1 MRASINLIVS
11 AILIASATSLKL
23 PLSTT
28 YVTFMVAMGSS
39 FADGAWDRES
49 AVYRISGVLTVIS
62 GWFLTALS
70 ASSLAAVVAVLVFWG
85 GEAAAIILGF
95 GAIFLLVRSNLKP
108 REDDVTLSDE
118 SRSVYDAAY
127 VGQLL
132 SKHVQKSL
140 SETLRV
146 LSRIHENFTAD
157 CERELTKVKASATDV
172 FEDAIEARSVYYR
185 MAAAEAAPSK
195 ADFDARYLYLR
206 ACTNTREVS
215 RSLQNLAKLARDHVA
230 NRHRVGSNEI
240 TNDIG
245 TLVADIRTLV
255 NAREDHADV
264 TALRNRAADVITRIE
279 DLQRRLM
286 EAQPR
291 GSMTIRCCEF
301 HLSYLLVLRE
311 LVNHYEIASLLEEQ
325 IDALARGA
333 KAA

>member
-1 MRASINLIVS
+1 M
-11 AILIASATSLKL
+11 
-23 PLSTT
+23 
-28 YVTFMVAMGSS
+28 
-39 FADGAWDRES
+39 
-49 AVYRISGVLTVIS
+49 
-62 GWFLTALS
+62 
-70 ASSLAAVVAVLVFWG
+70 
-85 GEAAAIILGF
+85 
-95 GAIFLLVRSNLKP
+95 
-108 REDDVTLSDE
+108 
-118 SRSVYDAAY
+118 
-127 VGQLL
+127 
-132 SKHVQKSL
+132 QKSL
-140 SETLRV
+140 SESLQV

-157 CERELTKVKASATDV
+157 RERELTKAKASATDV

-185 MAAAEAAPSK
+185 MVAAEAAPSK

-325 IDALARGA
+325 IDALARGT

>member
-1 MRASINLIVS
+1 MRTSRPIVS
-11 AILIASATSLKL
+11 A
-23 PLSTT
+23 
-28 YVTFMVAMGSS
+28 SS
-39 FADGAWDRES
+39 
-49 AVYRISGVLTVIS
+49 
-62 GWFLTALS
+62 
-70 ASSLAAVVAVLVFWG
+70 
-85 GEAAAIILGF
+85 
-95 GAIFLLVRSNLKP
+95 P
-108 REDDVTLSDE
+108 
-118 SRSVYDAAY
+118 
-127 VGQLL
+127 
-132 SKHVQKSL
+132 
-140 SETLRV
+140 
-146 LSRIHENFTAD
+146 
-157 CERELTKVKASATDV
+157 KVKASATDV

-185 MAAAEAAPSK
+185 MVAAEAAPSK

>member
-1 MRASINLIVS
+1 M
-11 AILIASATSLKL
+11 
-23 PLSTT
+23 
-28 YVTFMVAMGSS
+28 
-39 FADGAWDRES
+39 
-49 AVYRISGVLTVIS
+49 
-62 GWFLTALS
+62 
-70 ASSLAAVVAVLVFWG
+70 
-85 GEAAAIILGF
+85 
-95 GAIFLLVRSNLKP
+95 RSNLKT

-157 CERELTKVKASATDV
+157 RERELTKVKASATDV

-240 TNDIG
+240 TNDIARSSRTSARSSTPVRIMP
-245 TLVADIRTLV
+245 TLRRFATGRLTSSPASRIFS
-255 NAREDHADV
+255 
-264 TALRNRAADVITRIE
+264 AA
-279 DLQRRLM
+279 
-286 EAQPR
+286 
-291 GSMTIRCCEF
+291 
-301 HLSYLLVLRE
+301 
-311 LVNHYEIASLLEEQ
+311 
-325 IDALARGA
+325 
-333 KAA
+333 